1 MPVYIFRGRNLK
13 TNESIA
19 GERISTSAPALAA
32 ALRREQVAPI
42 SIQEKKSAGLNFSP
56 KRKVAQGEVAVF
68 TRQFAVMLN
77 AGLPLVQCLEAI
89 G

>member
-42 SIQEKKSAGLNFSP
+42 SIQEKK
-56 KRKVAQGEVAVF
+56 KRRV
-68 TRQFAVMLN
+68 
-77 AGLPLVQCLEAI
+77 
-89 G
+89 